1 MRMLK
6 KMWAVFL
13 ILAVVLVWWKWSD
26 VKALF
31 SKGESSKTDDFSN
44 VNLDDNE

>member
-13 ILAVVLVWWKWSD
+13 ILAVVLVWWKWAD

-31 SKGESSKTDDFSN
+31 SKGTAKTDDYQSN
-44 VNLDDNE
+44 EEINS

>member
-1 MRMLK
+1 MLK

-13 ILAVVLVWWKWSD
+13 ILAVVLVWWKWAD

-31 SKGESSKTDDFSN
+31 SKGETPKGDDFEDVSTEEN
-44 VNLDDNE
+44 